1 MIYIITGPS
10 GVGKNTII
18 NELSN
23 HLEFYFSISH
33 TTRPR
38 RDNEIDGKDYYFITE
53 DEFENLIKSDQ
64 MIEYEQY
71 GEFYY
76 GTSKEELSNDS
87 SIIILD
93 LEVNGAT
100 KLLEENNNFKG
111 IFIDI
116 DDYELIN
123 RLKNRGHDSTFI
135 KKRMKL
141 ANLQREKKELYQY
154 HVDNEDIKT
163 SVNQILDIIY
173 ELEESW

>member
-23 HLEFYFSISH
+23 HLEFYFSVSH

-53 DEFENLIKSDQ
+53 DEFENLINSGQ
-64 MIEYEQY
+64 MLEYEQY

-100 KLLEENNNFKG
+100 KLLEEDNNFKG

-123 RLKNRGHDSTFI
+123 RLKNRGHDATFI
-135 KKRMKL
+135 KERMKL

-154 HVDNEDIKT
+154 QVDNEDINT
-163 SVNQILDIIY
+163 SVIQILDIIY
-173 ELEESW
+173 ELEES

>member
-23 HLEFYFSISH
+23 HLDFYFSVSH

-38 RDNEIDGKDYYFITE
+38 RENEVNGKDYYFITE
-53 DEFENLIKSDQ
+53 EEFENLIKSNQ

-71 GEFYY
+71 GDFYY
-76 GTSKEELSNDS
+76 GTSREELSNDS

-100 KLLEENNNFKG
+100 KLLGENKNFKG

-116 DDYELIN
+116 DDYELIK
-123 RLKNRGHDSTFI
+123 RLKNRGHDESFI

-173 ELEESW
+173 ELEES

>member
-23 HLEFYFSISH
+23 HLDFYFSVSH

-38 RDNEIDGKDYYFITE
+38 RENEVNGKDYYFITE
-53 DEFENLIKSDQ
+53 EEFENLIKSDQ

-71 GEFYY
+71 GDFYY
-76 GTSKEELSNDS
+76 GTSREELSNDS

-100 KLLEENNNFKG
+100 KLLGENNSFKG

-116 DDYELIN
+116 DDYELIK
-123 RLKNRGHDSTFI
+123 RLKNRGHDESFI

-173 ELEESW
+173 ELEES

>member
-18 NELSN
+18 NELSKY
-23 HLEFYFSISH
+23 LDFYFSVSH

-38 RDNEIDGKDYYFITE
+38 RENEIDGKDYYFISE
-53 DEFENLIKSDQ
+53 DEFDDLINNNQ

-71 GEFYY
+71 GDFYY
-76 GTSKEELSNDS
+76 GTSKEELLNES

-100 KLLEENNNFKG
+100 KLLEENSKFKG

-123 RLKNRGHDSTFI
+123 RLKNRGHDASFI

-141 ANLQREKKELYQY
+141 ANLQREKELYQY

-163 SVNQILDIIY
+163 SVKQILDIIY
-173 ELEESW
+173 ALEES

>member
-23 HLEFYFSISH
+23 HLDFYFSISH

-38 RDNEIDGKDYYFITE
+38 RENEVNGKDYYFITE
-53 DEFENLIKSDQ
+53 EEFENLIKNDQ

-71 GEFYY
+71 GDFYY
-76 GTSKEELSNDS
+76 GTSKEELSNNS

-116 DDYELIN
+116 DDYELIK
-123 RLKNRGHDSTFI
+123 RLKNRGHDESFI

-173 ELEESW
+173 ELEES

>member
-23 HLEFYFSISH
+23 YLDFYFSVSH

-38 RDNEIDGKDYYFITE
+38 RENEVNGKDYYFITE
-53 DEFENLIKSDQ
+53 EEFENLIENDQ

-71 GEFYY
+71 GDFYY
-76 GTSKEELSNDS
+76 GTSKEELSNNS

-123 RLKNRGHDSTFI
+123 RLKNRGHDAAFI
-135 KKRMKL
+135 KKRMKF
-141 ANLQREKKELYQY
+141 ATLQREKKELYQY

>member
-38 RDNEIDGKDYYFITE
+38 RDNEIDGKDYYFITD

-154 HVDNEDIKT
+154 HVDNENIKT

-173 ELEESW
+173 ELEES

>member
-23 HLEFYFSISH
+23 HLDFYFSISH

-38 RDNEIDGKDYYFITE
+38 RENEIDGKDYHFISE
-53 DEFENLIKSDQ
+53 EEFENLIKNDQ
-64 MIEYEQY
+64 MIEHEKY
-71 GEFYY
+71 GDFYY
-76 GTSKEELSNDS
+76 GTSRKELSNDS

-100 KLLEENNNFKG
+100 KLLGENKKFKG

-123 RLKNRGHDSTFI
+123 RLKNRGHDATFI
-135 KKRMKL
+135 KERMKL

-154 HVDNEDIKT
+154 QVDNEDINT
-163 SVNQILDIIY
+163 SVIQILDIIY
-173 ELEESW
+173 ELEES

>member
-18 NELSN
+18 EAMSTDLD
-23 HLEFYFSISH
+23 FYFSVSH
-33 TTRPR
+33 TTRPQR
-38 RDNEIDGKDYYFITE
+38 EGEVDGKDYHFVTE
-53 DEFENLIKSDQ
+53 EEFKSLVDDNL

-71 GEFYY
+71 GGFYY
-76 GTSKEELSNDS
+76 GTSKKEILKESN
-87 SIIILD
+87 IILLD

-100 KLLEENNNFKG
+100 KLLSENDDFIG

-116 DDYELIN
+116 DDNELVK
-123 RLKNRGHDSTFI
+123 RLKNRGHDENFI
-135 KKRMKL
+135 NKRMQL
-141 ANLQREKKELYQY
+141 ASIQREKKSHYQY
-154 HVDNEDIKT
+154 HVDNVDIKS

>member
-23 HLEFYFSISH
+23 HLDFYFSVSH

-38 RDNEIDGKDYYFITE
+38 RENEVNGKDYYFISE
-53 DEFENLIKSDQ
+53 EEFENLIKSDQ

-71 GEFYY
+71 GDFYY
-76 GTSKEELSNDS
+76 GTSREELSNDS

-100 KLLEENNNFKG
+100 KLLGENNSFKG

-116 DDYELIN
+116 DDYELIK
-123 RLKNRGHDSTFI
+123 RLKNRGHDESFI

-173 ELEESW
+173 ELEES

>member
-154 HVDNEDIKT
+154 HVDNENIKT

-173 ELEESW
+173 ELEES

>member
-23 HLEFYFSISH
+23 HLDFYFSVSH

-38 RDNEIDGKDYYFITE
+38 RENEIDGKDYYFITE
-53 DEFENLIKSDQ
+53 DEFKNLIKSDQ

-71 GEFYY
+71 GDFYY
-76 GTSKEELSNDS
+76 GTSKKELSNDS

-135 KKRMKL
+135 KKRMQL

-173 ELEESW
+173 ELEES

>member
-1 MIYIITGPS
+1 
-10 GVGKNTII
+10 
-18 NELSN
+18 
-23 HLEFYFSISH
+23 
-33 TTRPR
+33 
-38 RDNEIDGKDYYFITE
+38 
-53 DEFENLIKSDQ
+53 

-71 GEFYY
+71 GDFYY
-76 GTSKEELSNDS
+76 GTSREELSNDS

-100 KLLEENNNFKG
+100 KLLGENNNFKG

-116 DDYELIN
+116 DDYELIK
-123 RLKNRGHDSTFI
+123 RLKNRGHDESFI

-173 ELEESW
+173 ELEES

>member
-23 HLEFYFSISH
+23 HLEFYFSVSH

-38 RDNEIDGKDYYFITE
+38 RDNEINGKDYYFITE
-53 DEFENLIKSDQ
+53 DEFEDLIKSDQ
-64 MIEYEQY
+64 MLEYEQY

-76 GTSKEELSNDS
+76 GTSKEELLNDS

-100 KLLEENNNFKG
+100 KLLEEDNNFKG

-116 DDYELIN
+116 DDYELIK
-123 RLKNRGHDSTFI
+123 RLKNRGHDESFI

-173 ELEESW
+173 ELEES

>member
-23 HLEFYFSISH
+23 HLEFYFSVSH

-38 RDNEIDGKDYYFITE
+38 RDSEIDGKDYHFITE
-53 DEFENLIKSDQ
+53 DEFENLINSDQ
-64 MIEYEQY
+64 MLEYEQY

-76 GTSKEELSNDS
+76 GTSKEELLKDS

-100 KLLEENNNFKG
+100 KLLEEDNNFKG

-173 ELEESW
+173 ELEES

>member
-18 NELSN
+18 NELSK
-23 HLEFYFSISH
+23 HLEFYFSVSH

-53 DEFENLIKSDQ
+53 DEFANLIKSDQ

-71 GEFYY
+71 GDFYY

-116 DDYELIN
+116 DDYELIK
-123 RLKNRGHDSTFI
+123 RLKNRGHDESFI

-173 ELEESW
+173 ELEES